1 MNRFQ
6 VKLGHLSNY
15 IRNFSPIKSIAIMER
30 IVNHPILTIPQE
42 GEHTFLFNGKPV
54 TGMKG
59 FTIAAALHQ
68 AGYPVHSHSVNG
80 RNRSLN
86 CGIGK
91 CGACEMLVDGEVKRI
106 CITKVD
112 NVKEVSEIT
121 VQNYTTDSQIEPRE
135 EPVEIYRT
143 DVAII
148 GAGPAGLACR
158 ETLKELGLN
167 SIVIDS
173 NDKIG
178 GQFLM
183 QTHAFFF
190 FEKERRFGG
199 MRGFDIAKTLAGDD
213 HSGIFLHSTV
223 WDILQN
229 KRIAVKDML
238 NHKNFYVEA
247 QALIVATGAVPFM
260 PTFENDDVP
269 GVYTA
274 AVVQK
279 MMNAEFTLL
288 GKNILTVGAGNIG
301 YLTSYQLMQAGAKV
315 KAILEAMPREG
326 GFPVQANRIRRLG
339 IPIYTS
345 HMLLKAIPNQ
355 DRTGITGAV
364 VCECENFKPIPGTE
378 KVIDGIDVI
387 NICTGLIPDNQLLTK
402 GQYTF
407 GKRCAGVGDAVRI
420 GEGTTAVLRGKQAA
434 YEIAQELGVRF
445 NYNDYLQISKEYIDS
460 QQHPIRIKEESP
472 RPTPERQAQRPFVRL
487 DCLYGFACNPC
498 SFACPQKAITK
509 SSTSVTPEI
518 DYEKCTGCMQC
529 VSHCPGLAI
538 FGYDTRKQN
547 LFLPVEYEVE
557 EGAEVWLVDDNGKK
571 QGEGIIEK
579 VLKKP
584 TKTNVARVK
593 AAGMENDAL
602 LNITGFIVKE
612 NYPEE
617 IDFKQE
623 PECESETY
631 VCHCEDV
638 SLDELLSAIGDRK
651 YISVD
656 EVKHITRLGMGP
668 CRGKRCIPRLRMKLR
683 EKGIELV
690 GDATPRAPLSTRFVL
705 GEMYPQRQ
713 IADTY
718 KVDSGKQVRKT
729 EVLIA
734 GGGIGG
740 SALFR
745 YFSEA
750 GKKTV
755 LINADRGSSWRNIGG
770 GRPAF
775 SIPELAEIA
784 RNNQTIFEETQKE
797 YDIHYR
803 EIRYI
808 TFAHDEAT
816 YNDLERSCGWS
827 NAYLI
832 DKKDFQKEVSPY
844 FNTNQNT
851 YFAAQISQ
859 HCWQA
864 TPGRVIDFIRNKGKE
879 RQGEV
884 WEDTHLVE
892 VHKNGG
898 KYHVLLYTH
907 DKRYIE
913 YECDHFV
920 NALGYSAERFA
931 RMLGLYTGLYPVKHQ
946 ALITHRLP
954 NLGKDGDIL
963 DMLIDRRKR
972 NDFSAVYGQQFAETG
987 QIIACAS
994 PAVDAKAEISNFDEL
1009 KFNTRR
1015 FMEIISEVFCDWIP
1029 SLATVPVQAT
1039 WSGYYVEPRY
1049 IIDPD
1054 NGLFVGLQ
1062 GHGFMLAQYLAKLYV
1077 DKALGRTVPDYM
1089 ERLRLDGDGISEKAF
1104 K

>member
-1 MNRFQ
+1 
-6 VKLGHLSNY
+6 
-15 IRNFSPIKSIAIMER
+15 
-30 IVNHPILTIPQE
+30 
-42 GEHTFLFNGKPV
+42 
-54 TGMKG
+54 MKG

-315 KAILEAMPREG
+315 KAILEAMPHEG

-745 YFSEA
+745 YFAEA
-750 GKKTV
+750 GKKTA

-884 WEDTHLVE
+884 LEDTHLVE

>member
-1 MNRFQ
+1 
-6 VKLGHLSNY
+6 
-15 IRNFSPIKSIAIMER
+15 MER

-143 DVAII
+143 DVTII

-288 GKNILTVGAGNIG
+288 GKNILTIGAGNIG

-315 KAILEAMPREG
+315 KAILEAMPHEG

-355 DRTGITGAV
+355 DWTGITGAV

>member
-1 MNRFQ
+1 
-6 VKLGHLSNY
+6 
-15 IRNFSPIKSIAIMER
+15 MER

-315 KAILEAMPREG
+315 KAILEAMPHEG

-745 YFSEA
+745 YFAEA
-750 GKKTV
+750 GKKTA

-884 WEDTHLVE
+884 LEDTHLLE

>member
-1 MNRFQ
+1 
-6 VKLGHLSNY
+6 
-15 IRNFSPIKSIAIMER
+15 MER

-315 KAILEAMPREG
+315 KAILEAMPHEG

-745 YFSEA
+745 YFAEA
-750 GKKTV
+750 GKKTA

-884 WEDTHLVE
+884 LEDTHLVG

>member
-1 MNRFQ
+1 
-6 VKLGHLSNY
+6 
-15 IRNFSPIKSIAIMER
+15 MER

-315 KAILEAMPREG
+315 KAILEAMPHEG

-745 YFSEA
+745 YFAEA
-750 GKKTV
+750 GKKTA

-884 WEDTHLVE
+884 LEDTHLVE

-1077 DKALGRTVPDYM
+1077 DKGLGRTVPDYM

>member
-1 MNRFQ
+1 
-6 VKLGHLSNY
+6 
-15 IRNFSPIKSIAIMER
+15 MER

-315 KAILEAMPREG
+315 KAILEAMPHEG

-345 HMLLKAIPNQ
+345 HMLLKAIPDL

-518 DYEKCTGCMQC
+518 NYEKCTGCMQC

-557 EGAEVWLVDDNGKK
+557 VGAEVWLVDDNGKK

-579 VLKKP
+579 VLKMP

-745 YFSEA
+745 YFAEA

-755 LINADRGSSWRNIGG
+755 LIMRIEDHHGVISVVVV
-770 GRPAF
+770 
-775 SIPELAEIA
+775 
-784 RNNQTIFEETQKE
+784 Q
-797 YDIHYR
+797 
-803 EIRYI
+803 
-808 TFAHDEAT
+808 
-816 YNDLERSCGWS
+816 RSR
-827 NAYLI
+827 
-832 DKKDFQKEVSPY
+832 SP
-844 FNTNQNT
+844 N
-851 YFAAQISQ
+851 
-859 HCWQA
+859 
-864 TPGRVIDFIRNKGKE
+864 
-879 RQGEV
+879 
-884 WEDTHLVE
+884 
-892 VHKNGG
+892 
-898 KYHVLLYTH
+898 
-907 DKRYIE
+907 
-913 YECDHFV
+913 
-920 NALGYSAERFA
+920 
-931 RMLGLYTGLYPVKHQ
+931 
-946 ALITHRLP
+946 
-954 NLGKDGDIL
+954 
-963 DMLIDRRKR
+963 
-972 NDFSAVYGQQFAETG
+972 
-987 QIIACAS
+987 
-994 PAVDAKAEISNFDEL
+994 
-1009 KFNTRR
+1009 
-1015 FMEIISEVFCDWIP
+1015 
-1029 SLATVPVQAT
+1029 
-1039 WSGYYVEPRY
+1039 
-1049 IIDPD
+1049 
-1054 NGLFVGLQ
+1054 
-1062 GHGFMLAQYLAKLYV
+1062 
-1077 DKALGRTVPDYM
+1077 
-1089 ERLRLDGDGISEKAF
+1089 
-1104 K
+1104 

>member
-1 MNRFQ
+1 
-6 VKLGHLSNY
+6 
-15 IRNFSPIKSIAIMER
+15 MER

-158 ETLKELGLN
+158 ETLKGLGLN

-315 KAILEAMPREG
+315 KAILEAMPHEG

-668 CRGKRCIPRLRMKLR
+668 CRGKRCIPRLRMKLTGR
-683 EKGIELV
+683 RRYPPCSPIYPLR
-690 GDATPRAPLSTRFVL
+690 PRGNVSAAS
-705 GEMYPQRQ
+705 
-713 IADTY
+713 
-718 KVDSGKQVRKT
+718 DSG
-729 EVLIA
+729 
-734 GGGIGG
+734 
-740 SALFR
+740 
-745 YFSEA
+745 
-750 GKKTV
+750 
-755 LINADRGSSWRNIGG
+755 
-770 GRPAF
+770 
-775 SIPELAEIA
+775 
-784 RNNQTIFEETQKE
+784 
-797 YDIHYR
+797 
-803 EIRYI
+803 
-808 TFAHDEAT
+808 
-816 YNDLERSCGWS
+816 
-827 NAYLI
+827 YL
-832 DKKDFQKEVSPY
+832 
-844 FNTNQNT
+844 
-851 YFAAQISQ
+851 
-859 HCWQA
+859 
-864 TPGRVIDFIRNKGKE
+864 
-879 RQGEV
+879 
-884 WEDTHLVE
+884 
-892 VHKNGG
+892 
-898 KYHVLLYTH
+898 
-907 DKRYIE
+907 
-913 YECDHFV
+913 
-920 NALGYSAERFA
+920 
-931 RMLGLYTGLYPVKHQ
+931 
-946 ALITHRLP
+946 
-954 NLGKDGDIL
+954 
-963 DMLIDRRKR
+963 
-972 NDFSAVYGQQFAETG
+972 
-987 QIIACAS
+987 
-994 PAVDAKAEISNFDEL
+994 
-1009 KFNTRR
+1009 
-1015 FMEIISEVFCDWIP
+1015 
-1029 SLATVPVQAT
+1029 
-1039 WSGYYVEPRY
+1039 
-1049 IIDPD
+1049 
-1054 NGLFVGLQ
+1054 
-1062 GHGFMLAQYLAKLYV
+1062 
-1077 DKALGRTVPDYM
+1077 
-1089 ERLRLDGDGISEKAF
+1089 
-1104 K
+1104 

>member
-1 MNRFQ
+1 
-6 VKLGHLSNY
+6 
-15 IRNFSPIKSIAIMER
+15 MER

-345 HMLLKAIPNQ
+345 HMLLKAIPDL

-579 VLKKP
+579 VLKMP

>member
-1 MNRFQ
+1 
-6 VKLGHLSNY
+6 
-15 IRNFSPIKSIAIMER
+15 MER

-315 KAILEAMPREG
+315 KAILEAMPHEG

-557 EGAEVWLVDDNGKK
+557 EGAGVWLVDDNGKK

-745 YFSEA
+745 YFAEA
-750 GKKTV
+750 GKKTA

-884 WEDTHLVE
+884 LEDTHLVE

>member
-1 MNRFQ
+1 
-6 VKLGHLSNY
+6 
-15 IRNFSPIKSIAIMER
+15 MER

-301 YLTSYQLMQAGAKV
+301 DLTSYQLMQAGAKV
-315 KAILEAMPREG
+315 KAILEAMPHEG

-745 YFSEA
+745 YFAEA
-750 GKKTV
+750 GKKTA

-884 WEDTHLVE
+884 LEDTHLVE

>member
-1 MNRFQ
+1 
-6 VKLGHLSNY
+6 
-15 IRNFSPIKSIAIMER
+15 MER

-199 MRGFDIAKTLAGDD
+199 MRGFDIEKTLAGDD

-315 KAILEAMPREG
+315 KAILEAMPHEG

-745 YFSEA
+745 YFAEA
-750 GKKTV
+750 GKKTA

-884 WEDTHLVE
+884 LEDTHLVE

>member
-1 MNRFQ
+1 
-6 VKLGHLSNY
+6 
-15 IRNFSPIKSIAIMER
+15 MER

-315 KAILEAMPREG
+315 KAILEAMPHEG

-745 YFSEA
+745 YFAEA
-750 GKKTV
+750 GKKTA

-884 WEDTHLVE
+884 LEDTHLVE

-963 DMLIDRRKR
+963 EMLIDRRKR

>member
-1 MNRFQ
+1 
-6 VKLGHLSNY
+6 
-15 IRNFSPIKSIAIMER
+15 MER

-315 KAILEAMPREG
+315 KAILEAMPHEG

-690 GDATPRAPLSTRFVL
+690 GDALADELRAAAFLLGDHAHGGRDLPRAGEIDLCDEVGGFVTHRCSLRWHYPCRFGGSRLMRGLLSACPAHGASKLPRYTVDVAAIISPAAQKFPKAKDKRHKACPTPRR
-705 GEMYPQRQ
+705 
-713 IADTY
+713 
-718 KVDSGKQVRKT
+718 
-729 EVLIA
+729 
-734 GGGIGG
+734 
-740 SALFR
+740 
-745 YFSEA
+745 
-750 GKKTV
+750 
-755 LINADRGSSWRNIGG
+755 W
-770 GRPAF
+770 
-775 SIPELAEIA
+775 
-784 RNNQTIFEETQKE
+784 
-797 YDIHYR
+797 
-803 EIRYI
+803 
-808 TFAHDEAT
+808 
-816 YNDLERSCGWS
+816 
-827 NAYLI
+827 
-832 DKKDFQKEVSPY
+832 
-844 FNTNQNT
+844 
-851 YFAAQISQ
+851 
-859 HCWQA
+859 
-864 TPGRVIDFIRNKGKE
+864 
-879 RQGEV
+879 
-884 WEDTHLVE
+884 
-892 VHKNGG
+892 
-898 KYHVLLYTH
+898 
-907 DKRYIE
+907 
-913 YECDHFV
+913 
-920 NALGYSAERFA
+920 
-931 RMLGLYTGLYPVKHQ
+931 
-946 ALITHRLP
+946 
-954 NLGKDGDIL
+954 
-963 DMLIDRRKR
+963 
-972 NDFSAVYGQQFAETG
+972 
-987 QIIACAS
+987 
-994 PAVDAKAEISNFDEL
+994 
-1009 KFNTRR
+1009 
-1015 FMEIISEVFCDWIP
+1015 
-1029 SLATVPVQAT
+1029 
-1039 WSGYYVEPRY
+1039 
-1049 IIDPD
+1049 
-1054 NGLFVGLQ
+1054 
-1062 GHGFMLAQYLAKLYV
+1062 
-1077 DKALGRTVPDYM
+1077 
-1089 ERLRLDGDGISEKAF
+1089 
-1104 K
+1104 

>member
-1 MNRFQ
+1 
-6 VKLGHLSNY
+6 
-15 IRNFSPIKSIAIMER
+15 MER

-315 KAILEAMPREG
+315 KAILEAMPHEG

-472 RPTPERQAQRPFVRL
+472 RPTPERQAQLPFVRL

-745 YFSEA
+745 YFAEA
-750 GKKTV
+750 GKKTA

-832 DKKDFQKEVSPY
+832 DKKDFQKEMSPY

-884 WEDTHLVE
+884 LEDTHLVE

>member
-1 MNRFQ
+1 
-6 VKLGHLSNY
+6 
-15 IRNFSPIKSIAIMER
+15 MER

-315 KAILEAMPREG
+315 KAILEAMPHEG

-884 WEDTHLVE
+884 LEDTHLVE

>member
-1 MNRFQ
+1 
-6 VKLGHLSNY
+6 
-15 IRNFSPIKSIAIMER
+15 MER

-54 TGMKG
+54 TGMTG

-364 VCECENFKPIPGTE
+364 VCECENFKPIPGSE

-1077 DKALGRTVPDYM
+1077 DKALGRTVPEYM

>member
-1 MNRFQ
+1 
-6 VKLGHLSNY
+6 
-15 IRNFSPIKSIAIMER
+15 MER

-173 NDKIG
+173 NDEIG

>member
-1 MNRFQ
+1 
-6 VKLGHLSNY
+6 
-15 IRNFSPIKSIAIMER
+15 MER

-135 EPVEIYRT
+135 ELVEIYRT

-315 KAILEAMPREG
+315 KAILEAMPHEG

-345 HMLLKAIPNQ
+345 HMLLKAIPDL

-518 DYEKCTGCMQC
+518 NYEKCTGCMQC

-557 EGAEVWLVDDNGKK
+557 VGAEVWLVDDNGKK

-579 VLKKP
+579 VLKMP

-745 YFSEA
+745 YFAEA
-750 GKKTV
+750 GKKTA

-884 WEDTHLVE
+884 LEDTHLVE

-954 NLGKDGDIL
+954 NLGKNGDIL

>member
-1 MNRFQ
+1 
-6 VKLGHLSNY
+6 
-15 IRNFSPIKSIAIMER
+15 MER

-143 DVAII
+143 DVTII

-223 WDILQN
+223 WDFLQN

-315 KAILEAMPREG
+315 KAILEAMPHEG

-355 DRTGITGAV
+355 DWTGITGAV

-745 YFSEA
+745 YFAEA

-884 WEDTHLVE
+884 LEDTHLVE

>member
-1 MNRFQ
+1 
-6 VKLGHLSNY
+6 
-15 IRNFSPIKSIAIMER
+15 MER

-656 EVKHITRLGMGP
+656 EVKHIPRLGMGP

>member
-1 MNRFQ
+1 
-6 VKLGHLSNY
+6 
-15 IRNFSPIKSIAIMER
+15 MER

-315 KAILEAMPREG
+315 KAILEAMPHEG

-345 HMLLKAIPNQ
+345 HMLLKAIPNL

-472 RPTPERQAQRPFVRL
+472 RPTPERQAQLPFVRL

-745 YFSEA
+745 YFAEA

>member
-1 MNRFQ
+1 
-6 VKLGHLSNY
+6 
-15 IRNFSPIKSIAIMER
+15 MER

-315 KAILEAMPREG
+315 KAILEAMPHEG

-472 RPTPERQAQRPFVRL
+472 RPTPERQAQLPFVRL

-745 YFSEA
+745 YFAEA

-808 TFAHDEAT
+808 TFAHGEAT

>member
-1 MNRFQ
+1 
-6 VKLGHLSNY
+6 
-15 IRNFSPIKSIAIMER
+15 MER

-315 KAILEAMPREG
+315 KAILEAMPHEG

-557 EGAEVWLVDDNGKK
+557 VGTEVWLVDDNGKK

-745 YFSEA
+745 YFAEA
-750 GKKTV
+750 GKKTA

-884 WEDTHLVE
+884 LEDTHLVE

>member
-1 MNRFQ
+1 
-6 VKLGHLSNY
+6 
-15 IRNFSPIKSIAIMER
+15 MER

-315 KAILEAMPREG
+315 KAILEAMPHEG

>member
-1 MNRFQ
+1 
-6 VKLGHLSNY
+6 
-15 IRNFSPIKSIAIMER
+15 MER

-315 KAILEAMPREG
+315 KAILEAMPHEG

-745 YFSEA
+745 YFAEA
-750 GKKTV
+750 GKKTA

-816 YNDLERSCGWS
+816 YNDLERCCGWS

-884 WEDTHLVE
+884 LEDTHLVE

>member
-1 MNRFQ
+1 
-6 VKLGHLSNY
+6 
-15 IRNFSPIKSIAIMER
+15 MER

-315 KAILEAMPREG
+315 KAILEAMPHEG

-745 YFSEA
+745 YFAEA
-750 GKKTV
+750 GKKTA

-797 YDIHYR
+797 YDIHPL
-803 EIRYI
+803 
-808 TFAHDEAT
+808 A
-816 YNDLERSCGWS
+816 
-827 NAYLI
+827 
-832 DKKDFQKEVSPY
+832 
-844 FNTNQNT
+844 
-851 YFAAQISQ
+851 
-859 HCWQA
+859 
-864 TPGRVIDFIRNKGKE
+864 
-879 RQGEV
+879 
-884 WEDTHLVE
+884 
-892 VHKNGG
+892 
-898 KYHVLLYTH
+898 
-907 DKRYIE
+907 
-913 YECDHFV
+913 
-920 NALGYSAERFA
+920 
-931 RMLGLYTGLYPVKHQ
+931 
-946 ALITHRLP
+946 
-954 NLGKDGDIL
+954 
-963 DMLIDRRKR
+963 
-972 NDFSAVYGQQFAETG
+972 
-987 QIIACAS
+987 
-994 PAVDAKAEISNFDEL
+994 EL
-1009 KFNTRR
+1009 K
-1015 FMEIISEVFCDWIP
+1015 
-1029 SLATVPVQAT
+1029 
-1039 WSGYYVEPRY
+1039 
-1049 IIDPD
+1049 
-1054 NGLFVGLQ
+1054 
-1062 GHGFMLAQYLAKLYV
+1062 
-1077 DKALGRTVPDYM
+1077 
-1089 ERLRLDGDGISEKAF
+1089 
-1104 K
+1104 

>member
-1 MNRFQ
+1 
-6 VKLGHLSNY
+6 
-15 IRNFSPIKSIAIMER
+15 MER

-315 KAILEAMPREG
+315 KAILEAMPHEG

-345 HMLLKAIPNQ
+345 HMLLKAIPNL

-557 EGAEVWLVDDNGKK
+557 VGAEVWLVDDNGKK

-745 YFSEA
+745 YF
-750 GKKTV
+750 
-755 LINADRGSSWRNIGG
+755 
-770 GRPAF
+770 
-775 SIPELAEIA
+775 AEVI
-784 RNNQTIFEETQKE
+784 I
-797 YDIHYR
+797 Y
-803 EIRYI
+803 
-808 TFAHDEAT
+808 
-816 YNDLERSCGWS
+816 
-827 NAYLI
+827 
-832 DKKDFQKEVSPY
+832 Y
-844 FNTNQNT
+844 FTL
-851 YFAAQISQ
+851 S
-859 HCWQA
+859 
-864 TPGRVIDFIRNKGKE
+864 
-879 RQGEV
+879 
-884 WEDTHLVE
+884 
-892 VHKNGG
+892 
-898 KYHVLLYTH
+898 
-907 DKRYIE
+907 
-913 YECDHFV
+913 
-920 NALGYSAERFA
+920 
-931 RMLGLYTGLYPVKHQ
+931 
-946 ALITHRLP
+946 
-954 NLGKDGDIL
+954 
-963 DMLIDRRKR
+963 
-972 NDFSAVYGQQFAETG
+972 
-987 QIIACAS
+987 
-994 PAVDAKAEISNFDEL
+994 L
-1009 KFNTRR
+1009 K
-1015 FMEIISEVFCDWIP
+1015 
-1029 SLATVPVQAT
+1029 
-1039 WSGYYVEPRY
+1039 
-1049 IIDPD
+1049 
-1054 NGLFVGLQ
+1054 
-1062 GHGFMLAQYLAKLYV
+1062 
-1077 DKALGRTVPDYM
+1077 
-1089 ERLRLDGDGISEKAF
+1089 
-1104 K
+1104 

>member
-1 MNRFQ
+1 
-6 VKLGHLSNY
+6 
-15 IRNFSPIKSIAIMER
+15 
-30 IVNHPILTIPQE
+30 
-42 GEHTFLFNGKPV
+42 
-54 TGMKG
+54 
-59 FTIAAALHQ
+59 
-68 AGYPVHSHSVNG
+68 
-80 RNRSLN
+80 
-86 CGIGK
+86 
-91 CGACEMLVDGEVKRI
+91 
-106 CITKVD
+106 
-112 NVKEVSEIT
+112 
-121 VQNYTTDSQIEPRE
+121 
-135 EPVEIYRT
+135 
-143 DVAII
+143 
-148 GAGPAGLACR
+148 
-158 ETLKELGLN
+158 
-167 SIVIDS
+167 
-173 NDKIG
+173 
-178 GQFLM
+178 
-183 QTHAFFF
+183 
-190 FEKERRFGG
+190 
-199 MRGFDIAKTLAGDD
+199 
-213 HSGIFLHSTV
+213 
-223 WDILQN
+223 
-229 KRIAVKDML
+229 
-238 NHKNFYVEA
+238 
-247 QALIVATGAVPFM
+247 
-260 PTFENDDVP
+260 
-269 GVYTA
+269 
-274 AVVQK
+274 
-279 MMNAEFTLL
+279 
-288 GKNILTVGAGNIG
+288 
-301 YLTSYQLMQAGAKV
+301 
-315 KAILEAMPREG
+315 
-326 GFPVQANRIRRLG
+326 
-339 IPIYTS
+339 
-345 HMLLKAIPNQ
+345 
-355 DRTGITGAV
+355 
-364 VCECENFKPIPGTE
+364 
-378 KVIDGIDVI
+378 
-387 NICTGLIPDNQLLTK
+387 
-402 GQYTF
+402 
-407 GKRCAGVGDAVRI
+407 
-420 GEGTTAVLRGKQAA
+420 
-434 YEIAQELGVRF
+434 
-445 NYNDYLQISKEYIDS
+445 
-460 QQHPIRIKEESP
+460 
-472 RPTPERQAQRPFVRL
+472 
-487 DCLYGFACNPC
+487 
-498 SFACPQKAITK
+498 
-509 SSTSVTPEI
+509 
-518 DYEKCTGCMQC
+518 
-529 VSHCPGLAI
+529 
-538 FGYDTRKQN
+538 
-547 LFLPVEYEVE
+547 
-557 EGAEVWLVDDNGKK
+557 
-571 QGEGIIEK
+571 
-579 VLKKP
+579 
-584 TKTNVARVK
+584 
-593 AAGMENDAL
+593 MENDAL

>member
-315 KAILEAMPREG
+315 KAILEAMPHEG

-745 YFSEA
+745 YFAEA
-750 GKKTV
+750 GKKTA
-755 LINADRGSSWRNIGG
+755 LINADRASWRNIGG

-884 WEDTHLVE
+884 LEDTHLVE

>member
-1 MNRFQ
+1 
-6 VKLGHLSNY
+6 
-15 IRNFSPIKSIAIMER
+15 MER

-745 YFSEA
+745 YFAEA
-750 GKKTV
+750 GKKTA

-884 WEDTHLVE
+884 LEDTHLVE

>member
-1 MNRFQ
+1 
-6 VKLGHLSNY
+6 
-15 IRNFSPIKSIAIMER
+15 MER

-315 KAILEAMPREG
+315 KAILEAMPHEG

-745 YFSEA
+745 YFAEA
-750 GKKTV
+750 GKKTA

-884 WEDTHLVE
+884 LEDTHLVE

-1054 NGLFVGLQ
+1054 NGLFVGDR
-1062 GHGFMLAQYLAKLYV
+1062 KSV
-1077 DKALGRTVPDYM
+1077 V
-1089 ERLRLDGDGISEKAF
+1089 
-1104 K
+1104 

>member
-1 MNRFQ
+1 
-6 VKLGHLSNY
+6 
-15 IRNFSPIKSIAIMER
+15 MER

-315 KAILEAMPREG
+315 KAILEAMPHEG

-345 HMLLKAIPNQ
+345 HMLLRAIPNQ

-745 YFSEA
+745 YFAEA
-750 GKKTV
+750 GKKTA

-884 WEDTHLVE
+884 LEDTHLVE

>member
-1 MNRFQ
+1 
-6 VKLGHLSNY
+6 
-15 IRNFSPIKSIAIMER
+15 MER

-315 KAILEAMPREG
+315 KAILEAMPHEG

-518 DYEKCTGCMQC
+518 NYEKCTGCMQC

-745 YFSEA
+745 YFAEA

-808 TFAHDEAT
+808 TFAHNEAT

-931 RMLGLYTGLYPVKHQ
+931 RMLGLDTVLYPVKHQ
-946 ALITHRLP
+946 ALITHLLP
-954 NLGKDGDIL
+954 NLGKNGDIL

>member
-1 MNRFQ
+1 
-6 VKLGHLSNY
+6 
-15 IRNFSPIKSIAIMER
+15 MER

-315 KAILEAMPREG
+315 KAILEAMPHEG

-631 VCHCEDV
+631 GCHCEDV

-745 YFSEA
+745 YFAEA
-750 GKKTV
+750 GKKTA

-884 WEDTHLVE
+884 LEDTHLVE

>member
-1 MNRFQ
+1 
-6 VKLGHLSNY
+6 
-15 IRNFSPIKSIAIMER
+15 MER

-288 GKNILTVGAGNIG
+288 GKNILTIGAGNIG

-315 KAILEAMPREG
+315 KAILEAMPHEG

-745 YFSEA
+745 YFAEA
-750 GKKTV
+750 GKKTA

-884 WEDTHLVE
+884 LEDTHLVE

>member
-1 MNRFQ
+1 
-6 VKLGHLSNY
+6 
-15 IRNFSPIKSIAIMER
+15 MER

-106 CITKVD
+106 CITKID

-315 KAILEAMPREG
+315 KAILEAMPHEG

-518 DYEKCTGCMQC
+518 NYEKCTGCMQC

-745 YFSEA
+745 YFAEA
-750 GKKTV
+750 GKKTA

-884 WEDTHLVE
+884 LEDTHLVE

-954 NLGKDGDIL
+954 NLGKNGDIL

>member
-1 MNRFQ
+1 
-6 VKLGHLSNY
+6 
-15 IRNFSPIKSIAIMER
+15 MER

-315 KAILEAMPREG
+315 KAILEAMPHEG

-345 HMLLKAIPNQ
+345 HMLLKAIPNL

-557 EGAEVWLVDDNGKK
+557 VGAEVWLVDDNGKK

-745 YFSEA
+745 YFAEA
-750 GKKTV
+750 GKKTA

-884 WEDTHLVE
+884 LEDTHLVE

>member
-1 MNRFQ
+1 
-6 VKLGHLSNY
+6 
-15 IRNFSPIKSIAIMER
+15 MER

-315 KAILEAMPREG
+315 KAILEAMPHEG

-593 AAGMENDAL
+593 AAGMENDVL

-745 YFSEA
+745 YFAEA
-750 GKKTV
+750 GKKTA

-884 WEDTHLVE
+884 LEDTHLVE